1 MVGPPNPINHS
12 STLPAPALVVTMR
25 AGRMSA
31 VKAAETVV
39 GLRRK
44 LAQLLPSFIAS
55 LPPIRHV
62 RSCAVDGADRR
73 KQLAWI

>member
-1 MVGPPNPINHS
+1 MGRLIY
-12 STLPAPALVVTMR
+12 STAALALLVTIR
-25 AGRMSA
+25 AGRMAA

-55 LPPIRHV
+55 LPPIRLDLSGVKMGRSEFSMIRV
-62 RSCAVDGADRR
+62 RPV
-73 KQLAWI
+73 

>member
-1 MVGPPNPINHS
+1 M
-12 STLPAPALVVTMR
+12 A
-25 AGRMSA
+25 A

-55 LPPIRHV
+55 LPPIRLDLSGV
-62 RSCAVDGADRR
+62 
-73 KQLAWI
+73 